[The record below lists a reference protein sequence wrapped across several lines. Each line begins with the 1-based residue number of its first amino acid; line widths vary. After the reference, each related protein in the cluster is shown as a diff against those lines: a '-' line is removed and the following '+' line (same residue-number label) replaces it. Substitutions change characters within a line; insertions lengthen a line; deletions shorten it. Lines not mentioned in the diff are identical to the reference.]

1 MSYLHY
7 KLRAGPEDVI
17 QVRLSGRANVR
28 LLDTLN
34 YFRYHAGRPYQSNGG
49 TSQDS
54 VVNLKPPREGEW
66 HVIVDLKGQ
75 GEEVRA
81 HVQILKPKSNS
92 RSGS

>member
-17 QVRLSGRANVR
+17 QVKLSGRANVR
-28 LLDTLN
+28 LLDSLN
-34 YFRYHAGRPYQSNGG
+34 YFKYHAGRPYQSCGE
-49 TSQDS
+49 TSKDAL
-54 VVNLKPPREGEW
+54 VNLKPPREGEW

-81 HVQILKPKSNS
+81 HVQVLKGKTGKSDS
-92 RSGS
+92 